1 MSNLT
6 SSRPEGDE
14 VRRPYAAPV
23 LRRVP
28 LVPEELFVATC
39 NKTPNVC
46 RPRGSKQKVKS

>member
-1 MSNLT
+1 MSEPNEF
-6 SSRPEGDE
+6 RPESDR
-14 VRRPYAAPV
+14 RRPYAAPA

-39 NKTPNVC
+39 VKTPRVC